1 MVGAGSRARRLGS
14 ALVAACVCLALLST
28 ALPASAAPPG
38 DAAAAPVSAS
48 SLAATVTSLTTKVTQ
63 LESRASELDRQL
75 KQATNVVA
83 NLSGTVGADALQA
96 SKLVAAAQRQALDLY
111 VNGDPARQ
119 TFALATAVAQGDVN
133 DVAWSLTL
141 IQTTS
146 GETLKLAREA
156 RKRAS
161 SADATLTE
169 AISTKDR
176 IALERTRLDGLLAT
190 ARQSVTDAE
199 IELQAYVHRLGPG
212 TIAGMTTVAYDAYRA
227 AETRVHTDQPACGLR
242 WELLAAIGKT
252 ESNHAQGRLAANG
265 DTSPPILGIPIG
277 PDTDLGAIDTDPK
290 VDHAVGPM
298 QFIPQTWLR
307 WGADANN
314 DGVIN
319 INNIYDESLAAG
331 RYLCA
336 AASGDT
342 LFTKAGVIKA
352 IWAYNPNEE
361 YLRVVGGRFE
371 ALASD
376 LAAGWFSAADLPTPG
391 TPLDDATRRPVAA
404 PQSEPAPAAT
414 VVRIYTPFTAT
425 GLAVAA
431 VSPDALPALCGQSAV
446 MSTRAGVYRCQAVTV
461 DPANPTA
468 PAVANG
474 AVFEQCLA
482 APYDTGLL
490 ACTSDPEQAVTLV
503 RTGTPA
509 VPTVAPGPPYF
520 LIVLT
525 GGDRCRPISSAP
537 ATSGAAPVAPAQ
549 VVAAGSVAPSAAPAN
564 GAAFRPV
571 AAAATTTTVA
581 ATTTTTTTTVAPT
594 ATTTTTTAGN
604 PTTTATTVVTTPTT
618 PTTVATPTTPTTP
631 DTTPETTGPTTTTT
645 LPPPVGTLPVPAAAA
660 SVYRCS
666 SGAEIVGQPRP
677 GGVVAGTAS
686 PAVGTSAP
694 GAATTSATTG
704 GSGGPSATVS
714 VTWTA
719 TVAQA
724 GVPSRTVAVLTL
736 VG

>member
-1 MVGAGSRARRLGS
+1 M
-14 ALVAACVCLALLST
+14 
-28 ALPASAAPPG
+28 
-38 DAAAAPVSAS
+38 SAS
-48 SLAATVTSLTTKVTQ
+48 GLAATVTSFTTKVTQ
-63 LESRASELDRQL
+63 LESRGSELDRQL

-83 NLSGTVGADALQA
+83 NISGTVGVDALRA

-111 VNGDPARQ
+111 VNGDPAKQ

-190 ARQSVTDAE
+190 ARQAVTDAE

-227 AETRVHTDQPACGLR
+227 AEARVHTDQPACGLR

-298 QFIPQTWLR
+298 QFIPQTWMR

-391 TPLDDATRRPVAA
+391 PPSDDATRRPVAA

-414 VVRIYTPFTAT
+414 AVRIYTPFTAT

-509 VPTVAPGPPYF
+509 VPTVSPGPPYF

-549 VVAAGSVAPSAAPAN
+549 VVAAGPVT
-564 GAAFRPV
+564 GAAFRPA

-581 ATTTTTTTTVAPT
+581 PAATTTTTTAPPAATTTTTTVAS
-594 ATTTTTTAGN
+594 ATTTTT
-604 PTTTATTVVTTPTT
+604 
-618 PTTVATPTTPTTP
+618 VATPPTTPTTP
-631 DTTPETTGPTTTTT
+631 ATTPETTGPTTTTT
-645 LPPPVGTLPVPAAAA
+645 LPPPVGTLPAPATAA

-666 SGAEIVGQPRP
+666 SGAEIVGQPTP

-724 GVPSRTVAVLTL
+724 GVPSRMVAVLTL

>member
-1 MVGAGSRARRLGS
+1 MTGGRIAVRRL
-14 ALVAACVCLALLST
+14 LVVSTLALLGTS
-28 ALPASAAPPG
+28 LPASAAPPG

-83 NLSGTVGADALQA
+83 NLSGTVGTDALQA

-111 VNGDPARQ
+111 VNGDPAKQ

-227 AETRVHTDQPACGLR
+227 AETRVHIDQPACGLR

-298 QFIPQTWLR
+298 QFIPQTWMK

-336 AASGDT
+336 AAGADT

-391 TPLDDATRRPVAA
+391 APLDDATRRPVAA

-431 VSPDALPALCGQSAV
+431 VSPDAVPALCGQSAV
-446 MSTRAGVYRCQAVTV
+446 MSTRAGVYRCQAVTI
-461 DPANPTA
+461 DPASPTA

-549 VVAAGSVAPSAAPAN
+549 VVAAGPAT
-564 GAAFRPV
+564 GAAFRPA
-571 AAAATTTTVA
+571 AAAATTTTTTAAPA
-581 ATTTTTTTTVAPT
+581 ATTTTTTSPAPATTTTTAAG
-594 ATTTTTTAGN
+594 ATTTTTTVA
-604 PTTTATTVVTTPTT
+604 TTTPTSTTTPTT
-618 PTTVATPTTPTTP
+618 PTTPT
-631 DTTPETTGPTTTTT
+631 TTPETTGPTTTTT
-645 LPPPVGTLPVPAAAA
+645 LLPPVGTLPAPPAGA
-660 SVYRCS
+660 SVYRCT
-666 SGAEIVGQPRP
+666 SGAEIAGQPTP

-686 PAVGTSAP
+686 PAAGTSAP
-694 GAATTSATTG
+694 GAATTPATTG